1 MPSRMD
7 RYHFEEMTSSKRT
20 KRNEDLYKSIYE
32 TGEYSNIEG
41 IASISKKGEINLEKL
56 KEMLLQ
62 REEKENE
69 KKYRTTEIT
78 PIRETKQDDED
89 RTYDIRDVLVKA
101 KTETKEDNRYRSL
114 DHAHYEF
121 LQNLKSKD
129 LKGLKE
135 DPEEERALRTL
146 IDTITSTST
155 INKLGDNE
163 LSLEMLSELKPT
175 GKTIADNES
184 LHRLI
189 ETEIKKNKE
198 LELENTEERDMDQT
212 FFTTGLRKEDF
223 EALEDLQQVQKKEH
237 KFLRVLFYILGIVLF
252 IIAGYF
258 IFKLW
263 Q

>member
-1 MPSRMD
+1 
-7 RYHFEEMTSSKRT
+7 
-20 KRNEDLYKSIYE
+20 
-32 TGEYSNIEG
+32 
-41 IASISKKGEINLEKL
+41 
-56 KEMLLQ
+56 
-62 REEKENE
+62 
-69 KKYRTTEIT
+69 
-78 PIRETKQDDED
+78 
-89 RTYDIRDVLVKA
+89 
-101 KTETKEDNRYRSL
+101 
-114 DHAHYEF
+114 
-121 LQNLKSKD
+121 
-129 LKGLKE
+129 
-135 DPEEERALRTL
+135 
-146 IDTITSTST
+146 
-155 INKLGDNE
+155 
-163 LSLEMLSELKPT
+163 MLSELKPT